1 MFCYDNEGMYC
12 QDSTCIMTGSNL
24 KFLCAYMNSRL
35 GRRLLHDNAPQTG
48 TGDLLI
54 SVQAVEPLLAPPIT
68 PQNRFIV
75 DEIETLVDRIID
87 MKQNS
92 QDTIHL
98 KNRIDQLVYRL
109 YGLTE
114 EEIKIVAG
122 ETE

>member
-1 MFCYDNEGMYC
+1 MC
-12 QDSTCIMTGSNL
+12 
-24 KFLCAYMNSRL
+24 YMNSRL
-35 GRRLLHDNAPQTG
+35 GRLLHDNAPQTG

-68 PQNRFIV
+68 ANNQPIA
-75 DEIETLVDRIID
+75 DEIESLVDRIID
-87 MKQNS
+87 MKKKN
-92 QDTIHL
+92 QDTTDL
-98 KNRIDQLVYRL
+98 ENRIDQLVYQL